1 METVTDEKL
10 MTMYAGG
17 DASAFR
23 ELFSR
28 YEKRIY
34 NFFLRR
40 LGDPDRAADLFQET
54 FLRLHQNRR
63 RFDSRYP
70 FTAWFYTIANNL
82 VRDELRRKRG
92 VQFDAMEA
100 EDSLPPSRLAGPE
113 ESMAAAEFKEKLE
126 RALEMLSQAQKE
138 VLILSR
144 FEGLKHGVIAR
155 ITGRSEVAVRQLLYR
170 ALQNL
175 RGHLTEG

>member
-1 METVTDEKL
+1 MENLTDEKL

-17 DASAFR
+17 KAFAFR

-54 FLRLHQNRR
+54 FLRLHRNRH

-70 FTAWFYTIANNL
+70 FAAWFYAIANNL
-82 VRDELRRKRG
+82 VRDELRRKRV
-92 VQFDAMEA
+92 VQFETIEA
-100 EDSLPPSRLAGPE
+100 EDCLPPSGLAGPE
-113 ESMAAAEFKEKLE
+113 ESMTGAESREKIA
-126 RALEMLSQAQKE
+126 RALETLPEAQKE

-144 FEGLKHGVIAR
+144 FEGLKHAMVAR

-170 ALQNL
+170 ALHSVRRQL
-175 RGHLTEG
+175 SGV